1 MDFTLSADQREL
13 VGLAEKILTDR
24 VDPARLTHIE
34 AGIEGIDRE
43 LWQVLA
49 DTGLLGIGLPVELG
63 GSDTGF
69 LEMCLLLE
77 QLGRRVAP
85 VPLWPTLVL
94 GARAVLEF
102 GTHRQRQ
109 RWLPQVSA
117 GTAILTGALNGV
129 DPRAGCGPITGRV
142 DGAGLRIQG
151 RAMSVPAA
159 HVAARIV
166 LPVHLGGVDWRLV
179 LLDPDSPGVHR
190 VSAVTTDRQ
199 VHQHLHL
206 DDVPIYAD
214 DIMLT
219 PPGSVDRLLQ
229 LAQAGLCAL
238 QVGVIDEAIALTT
251 AHIVTRTQFGRPIA
265 SFQAVVMR
273 CADAYIDL
281 QAMRLTMLHA
291 AWLLDAGQPAPAE
304 VAVAKWWACTAG
316 LRTVHSAL
324 HLHGGIG
331 NDVEYPLH
339 RYFLWSRQI
348 GLTLGGAAEQLA
360 TLSRM
365 VATLDPTGASPVP
378 DPR

>member
-1 MDFTLSADQREL
+1 MDFTLSADQLEL
-13 VGLAEKILTDR
+13 VGLAEKIFTDR
-24 VDPARLTHIE
+24 VDMARLAQVE
-34 AGIEGIDRE
+34 AGTARVDDE

-49 DTGLLGIGLPVELG
+49 DTGLLGIGLPAEFG

-69 LEMCLLLE
+69 LEMCLVLE
-77 QLGRRVAP
+77 QVGRRVAP
-85 VPLWPTLVL
+85 VPLWATLVL
-94 GARAVLEF
+94 GARAILEF
-102 GTHRQRQ
+102 GTAGQRQ

-129 DPRAGCGPITGRV
+129 DPRADHGPVTARP
-142 DGAGLRIQG
+142 DGAGLRIDG

-166 LPVHLGGVDWRLV
+166 LPVHIAGDGWRLV

-206 DDVPIYAD
+206 HDVRIDPD

-219 PPGSVDRLLQ
+219 PPGSVARLLE
-229 LAQAGLCAL
+229 LAQAGLCAM
-238 QVGVIDEAIALTT
+238 QVGVIQEAIALTT
-251 AHIVTRTQFGRPIA
+251 AHIVARTQFGRPIA

-291 AWLLDAGQPAPAE
+291 AWLLDAGRPASAE
-304 VAVAKWWACTAG
+304 IAVAKWWACTAG
-316 LRTVHSAL
+316 HRSMHSAL

-360 TLSRM
+360 TLSTM
-365 VATLDPTGASPVP
+365 VRSLDPDGAG
-378 DPR
+378 PR